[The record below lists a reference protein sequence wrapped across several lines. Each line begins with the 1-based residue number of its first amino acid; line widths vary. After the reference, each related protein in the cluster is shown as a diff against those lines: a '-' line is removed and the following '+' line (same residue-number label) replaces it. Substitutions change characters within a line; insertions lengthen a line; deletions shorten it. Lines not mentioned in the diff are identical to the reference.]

1 MKVAIISFFLL
12 LLGSNQ
18 PDELGCMYFNSPF
31 RPDKAKRISKVLINF
46 KDSIPN
52 DSLTIFFS
60 DNNYPE
66 AFSRD
71 IHTAVCIDT
80 LCRLVNITL
89 YWEITGKYLGYSLP
103 SGEELTKREHVPFL
117 DSDYLRLNEIL
128 SDSASQ
134 LGYYTQD
141 EIHPP
146 KQKNAKTDGIT
157 GATIPDLTS
166 SIVPEAAYT
175 SYTLW
180 HLAYGTTRD
189 SIAVYTKRHLLS
201 NGLLINIM
209 QNKNAYGQIKA
220 LQWALDSNYPLNQFY
235 ESASGVLHGGNY
247 YASRQAI
254 NFLKKCSMDNERL
267 QTEVIPLLDS
277 EDFRIKNIAIEFLR
291 TADKISQ
298 PAARQIMA
306 RIKSDNYYLVNVLLT
321 LLEKRAQPDET
332 DQLNLCKLLDSKN
345 PNIANRVYYFLL
357 NLPDKSPGAEK
368 QLNRYRKKA
377 L

>member
-1 MKVAIISFFLL
+1 
-12 LLGSNQ
+12 LGNNQ
-18 PDELGCMYFNSPF
+18 PDEMGCMYFNSPF

-52 DSLTIFFS
+52 DSLTLFFS

-103 SGEELTKREHVPFL
+103 SGEELTKREHIPFL

-128 SDSASQ
+128 SDSSSQ
-134 LGYYTQD
+134 LGYYTMA

-146 KQKNAKTDGIT
+146 KQKNDKTDGIT
-157 GATIPDLTS
+157 GATIPDLS
-166 SIVPEAAYT
+166 SWIVPEAAYT

-180 HLAYGTTRD
+180 HLAYGITRD
-189 SIAVYTKRHLLS
+189 SIVAYTKRHLLS
-201 NGLLINIM
+201 NSLLISIM
-209 QNKNAYGQIKA
+209 QKKNPYSQIKA
-220 LQWALDSNYPLNQFY
+220 LQWAGESDLPLNQFS
-235 ESASGVLHGGNY
+235 EPASGILHGGNY
-247 YASRQAI
+247 YASRQAM
-254 NFLKKCSMDNERL
+254 NFLKKCRLDNEHL

-277 EDFRIKNIAIEFLR
+277 EDFRIKNIAIEYLR
-291 TADKISQ
+291 TADQISQ
-298 PAARQIMA
+298 PVARQIMT
-306 RIKSDNYYLVNVLLT
+306 RINSDNYYLVNVLLT
-321 LLEKRAQPDET
+321 LLEKRAKPDEA

-357 NLPDKSPGAEK
+357 NLPDKSPGVEK
-368 QLNRYRKKA
+368 QLNRYRKKV